1 MLLSDRDRTR
11 ETAGYGSRETAG
23 YGSRRKMMNVVE
35 LSVVE
40 LYVSPT
46 EFAEKGGG
54 GSCSVTDR

>member
-46 EFAEKGGG
+46 EFAEGGA
-54 GSCSVTDR
+54 